1 MLDKQAIGRIVS
13 RHRVDVE
20 KGKLHFFAKAIGETS
35 PVYAIDSAQASGGAA
50 MPVPP
55 TYLFCL
61 EMETADPYAWFAS
74 VGLELPKVLHGEQS
88 FRYWQPCHA
97 GDVLEFETRIDDVYE
112 RKDGALEF
120 LVKSTRVTNQHGQHV
135 ADLRSI
141 IVQRHA

>member
-1 MLDKQAIGRIVS
+1 MIDRQAIGRIVS

-20 KGKLHFFAKAIGETS
+20 KGKLRFFAKVIGETDL
-35 PVYAIDSAQASGGAA
+35 VHGAVAQQGGNAA

-61 EMETADPYAWFAS
+61 EMETPDPYAWFAS

-88 FRYWQPCHA
+88 FHYRCACYA
-97 GDVLEFETRIDDVYE
+97 GDTLEFETRIDDIYE
-112 RKDGALEF
+112 RKNGALEF

-135 ADLRSI
+135 ADLRSV